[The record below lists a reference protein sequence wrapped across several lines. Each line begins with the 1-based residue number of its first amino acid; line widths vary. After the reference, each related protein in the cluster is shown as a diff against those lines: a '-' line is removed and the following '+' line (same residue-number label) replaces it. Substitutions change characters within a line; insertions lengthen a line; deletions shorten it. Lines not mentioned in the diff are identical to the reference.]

1 MARGI
6 GDQVLLFCA
15 PVGTHQWVDVCSTFD
30 SAAGETSIG
39 AREADVDVQMP
50 EDRDLP
56 ADVVA
61 RLKAL
66 PPISI
71 YRLLAIAPQS
81 VVPWTDLTSAI
92 YQCELDNRI
101 REIAICRQARSARA
115 PYELHQHRQIA
126 RNNGV
131 SEAELAVV
139 LSDPVVSSLDERA
152 NLVCQAADE
161 LEATATLSE
170 GTQNALYSTL
180 GLREA
185 TELILTLSFYC
196 AVARF
201 TNATRAPIE
210 AGNPLST
217 ASNPTVE

>member
-1 MARGI
+1 
-6 GDQVLLFCA
+6 
-15 PVGTHQWVDVCSTFD
+15 
-30 SAAGETSIG
+30 
-39 AREADVDVQMP
+39 VDVQMP

-61 RLKAL
+61 RLKSL

-71 YRLLAIAPQS
+71 YRLLAIVPQS

-131 SEAELAVV
+131 SEAELAAV
-139 LSDPVVSSLDERA
+139 LSDPVVSSLDEHA

-201 TNATRAPIE
+201 TNATRARIE
-210 AGNPLST
+210 AGNPLSA

>member
-1 MARGI
+1 M
-6 GDQVLLFCA
+6 
-15 PVGTHQWVDVCSTFD
+15 DV
-30 SAAGETSIG
+30 E
-39 AREADVDVQMP
+39 MP

-56 ADVVA
+56 SDVLA
-61 RLKAL
+61 RLQSL
-66 PPISI
+66 PAISI
-71 YRLLAIAPQS
+71 YRLLAIVPQS
-81 VVPWTDLTSAI
+81 VIPWTDLTSAI

-126 RNNGV
+126 HNNGV
-131 SEAELAVV
+131 SEAELTAV
-139 LSDPVVSSLDERA
+139 LSDPVVTSLDNQA

-161 LEATATLSE
+161 LEASATLSDD
-170 GTQNALYSTL
+170 TQEALYSTL
-180 GLREA
+180 GLRQA
-185 TELILTLSFYC
+185 TELILILSFYC

-210 AGNPLST
+210 ADNPLST

>member
-1 MARGI
+1 M
-6 GDQVLLFCA
+6 
-15 PVGTHQWVDVCSTFD
+15 
-30 SAAGETSIG
+30 
-39 AREADVDVQMP
+39 DVQMP

-56 ADVVA
+56 PEVLA
-61 RLKAL
+61 RLRLL

-71 YRLLAIAPQS
+71 YRLLAIVPHS

-92 YQCELDNRI
+92 YQCELDNRV
-101 REIAICRQARSARA
+101 REIAICRQARGARA

-131 SEAELAVV
+131 SEAELAAV
-139 LSDPVVSSLDERA
+139 LSDPIVTSLDEHA

-161 LEATATLSE
+161 LEATATLSD
-170 GTQNALYSTL
+170 GTQDALYSTL
-180 GLREA
+180 GLRQA

-210 AGNPLST
+210 ADNPLST
-217 ASNPTVE
+217 ASNPTLA